1 MTMRVMKVMDG
12 NSATAEAVKQVNPD
26 VVVVHPITPAS
37 PIVEKISSFVANGQM
52 DTEIVDVESGH
63 SAISGCIGASAAGGR
78 VFTASASQGL
88 VSMHEVLYI
97 TASLR
102 LPIVAGVANR
112 ALAAPENIYAD
123 HSDAMA
129 ERNSGWLQFFC
140 ENPQEAYDNLIQAYK
155 VAEHM
160 KVRTPVM
167 VSMDGF
173 LTSHSRENLY
183 IEETGEV
190 DEFVGK
196 FNPVFS
202 LLDGEHPV
210 TVSPNA
216 SSDYYFEHKVNQLQ
230 GMEEARKIIKEVGRE
245 FGDRFGRY
253 YGNFEAYKMEDAN
266 HAIVLMGS
274 AAGTAK
280 ETVDQLRNLGE
291 KVGLL
296 KLRVFRP
303 FPYQELKET
312 LSDLAAIAVLDR
324 ALDPGTPG
332 GPLYNEIRAALYD
345 ARQKPLVFPY
355 IYGLGGRDIG
365 VNDIAGIFKEIKEK
379 PGKDEFIPGIKYIG
393 LRE

>member
-26 VVVVHPITPAS
+26 VVVVHPITPAT

-88 VSMHEVLYI
+88 LSMHEILYI

-112 ALAAPENIYAD
+112 ALSAPENIYAD

-129 ERNSGWLQFFC
+129 ERNCGWLQFFC
-140 ENPQEAYDNLIQAYK
+140 ENPQEAYDNVIQAYK

-160 KVRTPVM
+160 EVRTPVM
-167 VSMDGF
+167 VCMDGF
-173 LTSHSRENLY
+173 LTSHTRENLY

-196 FNPVFS
+196 FNPMFS
-202 LLDGEHPV
+202 LLDSEHPV
-210 TVSPNA
+210 SVGSNA

-253 YGNFEAYKMEDAN
+253 YGYFEAYKLEDAN
-266 HAIVLMGS
+266 HAVVLMGS

-280 ETVDQLRNLGE
+280 ETVDQLRNQGE

-312 LSDLAAIAVLDR
+312 LSDLNSIAILDR
-324 ALDPGTPG
+324 VFNPGIPG
-332 GPLYNEIRAALYD
+332 GPLYNDIRATLYD

-365 VNDIAGIFKEIKEK
+365 VNDIASIFKEIKEK
-379 PGKDEFIPGIKYIG
+379 SETAEFISEVKYIG

>member
-1 MTMRVMKVMDG
+1 MRVMKVMDG
-12 NSATAEAVKQVNPD
+12 NSALAEAVKQVNPD
-26 VVVVHPITPAS
+26 VVVVHPITPAT

-52 DTEIVDVESGH
+52 DTEIVDVESGY

-78 VFTASASQGL
+78 VFTASAAQGL
-88 VSMHEVLYI
+88 VSMHEILYI

-112 ALAAPENIYAD
+112 ALSAPENIYAD
-123 HSDAMA
+123 HSGVMA
-129 ERNSGWLQFFC
+129 QQSCGWLQFFC

-160 KVRTPVM
+160 EVRTPVM
-167 VSMDGF
+167 VGIDGF
-173 LTSHSRENLY
+173 ITSHSRENLY

-190 DEFVGK
+190 HEFVGK
-196 FNPVFS
+196 FKPVFS
-202 LLDGEHPV
+202 LLDSEHPV
-210 TVSPNA
+210 TVGSHA
-216 SSDYYFEHKVNQLQ
+216 SLDYYFEHKVNQMQ
-230 GMEEARKIIKEVGRE
+230 GMAEARKIIKEVGRE

-253 YGNFEAYKMEDAN
+253 YGYFEAYKLEDAT
-266 HAIVLMGS
+266 HAVVLMGS

-280 ETVDQLRNLGE
+280 EAVDQLRNQGE

-296 KLRVFRP
+296 KLRVYRP

-312 LSDLAAIAVLDR
+312 LSDLDCIAILDR
-324 ALDPGTPG
+324 VFNPGTLG
-332 GPLYNEIRAALYD
+332 GPLYNEIRSALYD

-355 IYGLGGRDIG
+355 IYGLGGRDLG
-365 VNDIAGIFKEIKEK
+365 VKDIVGIFKEIKEK
-379 PGKDEFIPGIKYIG
+379 SEKDEFIFEVKYIG

>member
-12 NSATAEAVKQVNPD
+12 NSATAEAVKQVKPD
-26 VVVVHPITPAS
+26 VVVVHPITPAT
-37 PIVEKISSFVANGQM
+37 PIVEKISFFVANGQM

-63 SAISGCIGASAAGGR
+63 SAISGCIGAAAAGGR

-88 VSMHEVLYI
+88 VSMHEILYI

-112 ALAAPENIYAD
+112 ALSAPENIYAD

-129 ERNSGWLQFFC
+129 ERGCGWLQFFC
-140 ENPQEAYDNLIQAYK
+140 ENPQEAYDNVIQAYK

-160 KVRTPVM
+160 EVRTPVM
-167 VSMDGF
+167 VGMDGF
-173 LTSHSRENLY
+173 LTSHSQENLY
-183 IEETGEV
+183 IEATGEV

-202 LLDGEHPV
+202 LLDSEHPV
-210 TVSPNA
+210 TVGSNA
-216 SSDYYFEHKVNQLQ
+216 SFDYYFEHKVNQLQ
-230 GMEEARKIIKEVGRE
+230 GMKEARKIIKEVGRE

-253 YGNFEAYKMEDAN
+253 YGYFEAYKMEDAN
-266 HAIVLMGS
+266 HAVVLMGS

-280 ETVDQLRNLGE
+280 ETVDQLRNQGE

-312 LSDLAAIAVLDR
+312 LSNLNSIAILDR
-324 ALDPGTPG
+324 SFDPGTPG

-365 VNDIAGIFKEIKEK
+365 VNDIAGVFREIKEK
-379 PGKDEFIPGIKYIG
+379 SGKDEFIPGVNYIG

>member
-1 MTMRVMKVMDG
+1 MRVMKVMDG

-26 VVVVHPITPAS
+26 VVVVHPITPAT
-37 PIVEKISSFVANGQM
+37 PIIEKIAAFVANGQM
-52 DTEIVDVESGH
+52 DTEIVDVESGY

-88 VSMHEVLYI
+88 VSMHEILYI
-97 TASLR
+97 AASLR
-102 LPIVAGVANR
+102 LPIVAGVVNR

-129 ERNSGWLQFFC
+129 ERSCGWLQFFG

-160 KVRTPVM
+160 EVRTPVM
-167 VSMDGF
+167 VGMDAF

-183 IEETGEV
+183 IEEPGEIA
-190 DEFVGK
+190 EFVGK
-196 FNPVFS
+196 FKPVFS
-202 LLDGEHPV
+202 LLDSEHPV
-210 TVSPNA
+210 TVGSYA
-216 SSDYYFEHKVNQLQ
+216 SLDYYFEHKVNQLQ
-230 GMEEARKIIKEVGRE
+230 GLEGARKIIKEVGRE

-253 YGNFEAYKMEDAN
+253 YGYFEAYKMDDAD
-266 HAIVLMGS
+266 HAAVLIGS

-280 ETVDQLRNLGE
+280 ETVDQLRNQGE

-303 FPYQELKET
+303 FPYRELQET
-312 LSDLAAIAVLDR
+312 LSGLNSIAVLDR
-324 ALDPGTPG
+324 AFNAGTPG
-332 GPLYNEIRAALYD
+332 GPLYNEIMAALYD
-345 ARQKPLVFPY
+345 ARQKPSVFPY

-365 VNDIAGIFKEIKEK
+365 VNDFVEIFQEIKEK
-379 PGKDEFIPGIKYIG
+379 SKKDEFIPEVKCIG

>member
-26 VVVVHPITPAS
+26 VVVVQPITPAT

-52 DTEIVDVESGH
+52 DTEIVDVESGQ

-102 LPIVAGVANR
+102 LPIVAGVVNR
-112 ALAAPENIYAD
+112 ALSAPANLYAD

-129 ERNSGWLQFFC
+129 ERNCGWLQFFC

-160 KVRTPVM
+160 EVRTPVM

-173 LTSHSRENLY
+173 LTSHSQENLY

-190 DEFVGK
+190 NEFVGK

-202 LLDGEHPV
+202 LLDSEHPV
-210 TVSPNA
+210 TMGSNA
-216 SSDYYFEHKVNQLQ
+216 ASDYYFEHKVNQLQ
-230 GMEEARKIIKEVGRE
+230 GMKEARKVIKEVGRE

-253 YGNFEAYKMEDAN
+253 YGYFEAYKMEDADR
-266 HAIVLMGS
+266 AVVLMGS

-280 ETVDQLRNLGE
+280 ETVDQLRTQGE

-312 LSDLAAIAVLDR
+312 LSDLNSIAILDR
-324 ALDPGTPG
+324 SFNPGTPG
-332 GPLYNEIRAALYD
+332 GPLCNEIKAALYD

-365 VNDIAGIFKEIKEK
+365 VNDIAAIFKEIKEK
-379 PGKDEFIPGIKYIG
+379 SEKDEFILEVKYIG
-393 LRE
+393 LRD